1 MVNCEVLGK
10 RKRRAPL
17 KKAKEGK
24 NEKKTHLGT
33 AIHGECQKIGIWF
46 EREIETGAETTR
58 QTFLGNTADIA
69 GLSREWFTDSCA
81 DASLL
86 PFFASTM
93 VC

>member
-1 MVNCEVLGK
+1 MKK
-10 RKRRAPL
+10 RKKDAPWYRHSR
-17 KKAKEGK
+17 GMS
-24 NEKKTHLGT
+24 
-33 AIHGECQKIGIWF
+33 KIGIWF

-69 GLSREWFTDSCA
+69 GLSREWFSDSCA

-93 VC
+93 VCLCLPKAQTSWQEDLESLKK